1 MPKTTSPSQQGK
13 ELAARFREEN
23 KLGTEPI
30 DDINSLMKLVD
41 ADFIVLELPQDLD
54 ALTLRDPASGA
65 LTVGIGTS
73 SNPFRQRL
81 TVAHEIGHIVAGDV
95 TEDGAALL
103 CDTTHP
109 SETRANTFARCV
121 LCPAEALRALP
132 QALPP
137 EELLSDIVKHFQ
149 VSPRVAAIQLCD
161 AGPISEETKEELKS
175 YSAKRLAS
183 QYGWKAN
190 YDYAAKISELPRSS
204 ERLVAD
210 AYRAYDQGLIA
221 LPSVAFAEQVSIEEV
236 VDSTGGPQHPSDN
249 EHTGH
254 SDIETDLDFPD
265 QTWSHESARGRL

>member
-1 MPKTTSPSQQGK
+1 MPRPKSPSQQGID
-13 ELAARFREEN
+13 LAARFREDN

-30 DDINSLMKLVD
+30 DDINSLMTLVD
-41 ADFIVLELPQDLD
+41 ADFIILELPQDLD

-73 SNPFRQRL
+73 SNPYRQRL
-81 TVAHEIGHIVAGDV
+81 TVAHEIGHIFAGDI

-121 LCPAEALRALP
+121 LCPVKALQALP
-132 QALPP
+132 QTSSL
-137 EELLSDIVKHFQ
+137 EELLSYVVQRFQ
-149 VSPRVAAIQLCD
+149 VSPTVAAIQLCE
-161 AGPISEETKEELKS
+161 AGLISEETKEELKS

-183 QYGWKAN
+183 QFGWKAN

-210 AYRAYDQGLIA
+210 AYKAYDQGLIA

-236 VDSTGGPQHPSDN
+236 IDSTGGAQRSPNDEP
-249 EHTGH
+249 TG
-254 SDIETDLDFPD
+254 SNDIEADLADFFAD
-265 QTWSHESARGRL
+265 E

>member
-1 MPKTTSPSQQGK
+1 MPKKISPSQQGK

-41 ADFIVLELPQDLD
+41 ADFIILELPQDLD
-54 ALTLRDPASGA
+54 ALTLRDPASGD

-121 LCPAEALRALP
+121 LCPVEALRDLP
-132 QALPP
+132 QTSPA
-137 EELLSDIVKHFQ
+137 EELLSYVVQRFQ
-149 VSPRVAAIQLCD
+149 VSPTVAAIQLCE
-161 AGPISEETKEELKS
+161 AGVISEETKEELKS

-183 QYGWKAN
+183 QFGWKAN

-210 AYRAYDQGLIA
+210 AYKAYDKGLIA

-236 VDSTGGPQHPSDN
+236 IDSTSDAQRPLN
-249 EHTGH
+249 SEQTER
-254 SDIETDLDFPD
+254 SDIEADLADFFAD
-265 QTWSHESARGRL
+265 